1 MPICTARLAVTFLQ
15 STLRFQADPTPF
27 PFERLPPELR
37 LQVYR
42 EALSGVGLS
51 GATRADLITVTPTR
65 LRKKKNLQ
73 FRFGGQYVKGESK
86 EINVGLLAANRLVNE
101 EAIAVLYQSR
111 TFDFQTHVTGIEPFL
126 RSVSEQ
132 ARQNLHGIA
141 MELFDNEEPD
151 HCCGRAQRE
160 TWGKASGGNMVA
172 WSKACAYIG
181 EHVNVKALSLTI
193 NVKVRAD
200 FKTLKWVEDLV
211 TIRRLRFLTLQAKQH
226 FHDARVIRAIYK
238 EGSLTATDG
247 CFSEHLVPLFEYLR
261 EEMLD

>member
-1 MPICTARLAVTFLQ
+1 MCIARLAVAFLQ

-42 EALSGVGLS
+42 EALFGAVLS
-51 GATRADLITVTPTR
+51 GAARAESITVTPT
-65 LRKKKNLQ
+65 KNNNPP
-73 FRFGGQYVKGESK
+73 FRFGGLYSKGESK

-101 EAIAVLYQSR
+101 EAIAILYQLR
-111 TFDFQTHVTGIEPFL
+111 TFDFKTNVEGIVPFL

-141 MELFDNEEPD
+141 MELYDNEEPD
-151 HCCGRAQRE
+151 LRYR
-160 TWGKASGGNMVA
+160 TWGQRLGNKAA
-172 WSKACAYIG
+172 WSKACAFIG
-181 EHVNVKALSLTI
+181 EKVNVKALSLTI
-193 NVKVRAD
+193 NVKVPAN

-211 TIRRLRFLTLQAKQH
+211 KIRRLRFLTLQVTQH
-226 FHDARVIRAIYK
+226 PSGVKVIRASYK
-238 EGSLTATDG
+238 EGSLTATDH

-261 EEMLD
+261 EEMLE